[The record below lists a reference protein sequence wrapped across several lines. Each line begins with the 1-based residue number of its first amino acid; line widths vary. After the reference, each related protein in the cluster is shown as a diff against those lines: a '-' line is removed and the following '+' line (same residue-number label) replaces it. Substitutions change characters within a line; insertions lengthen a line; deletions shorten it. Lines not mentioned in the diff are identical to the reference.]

1 MSLLTKTF
9 LSSFRPIF
17 VRTVQ
22 TSSKDKKIESSNKND
37 ETFLNDEIGE
47 HDDKADTELSTGR
60 ERSLNR
66 IQLIGR
72 VGADPKVGGTQRNKV
87 VTFNLATNEYAGTS
101 TENGEVKQRVD
112 WHRIAV
118 FQPRLLDNA
127 EKYIRQGDR
136 IYVQGRLHHNMIRDK
151 KTGQDRYVANERINI
166 TIPQSA
172 QNIPVDR
179 IDSSYT
185 INIEE
190 NRSTLKD
197 GVYIRLHTDIHCQ
210 LRAFWFVNIQ
220 RFYKELDSRDFRL
233 SLYDNRFL
241 KDNCV
246 HQETF
251 NFETSGD
258 YVQRIEFSDAENY
271 LINNNET
278 RREYPLVLI
287 VHSLITENSEEFFQ
301 LPIQVA
307 TLHVKSS
314 IPTDPPTKFIL
325 RISKLADGRSLVLQ
339 DIFTPGAFHS
349 DNTCAVCLTEPV
361 THVLLP
367 CKHACVCRNC
377 FSLIDKC
384 PVCLVQCRSVFTD
397 TVDRDKR
404 SLNNVNY
411 SNLCMFRKSRLC
423 NHLREL
429 SMGKSDQTG
438 NDQELWKRGVS
449 HFYSNW

>member
-22 TSSKDKKIESSNKND
+22 TSSKDKIESSKKTD

-47 HDDKADTELSTGR
+47 HDDKAETELSTGR

-127 EKYIRQGDR
+127 EKYVRQGDR

-151 KTGQDRYVANERINI
+151 KTGQDRYVA
-166 TIPQSA
+166 T

-179 IDSSYT
+179 IDSLYT

-314 IPTDPPTKFIL
+314 IPTDPSTKFIL

-384 PVCLVQCRSVFTD
+384 PVCQRFVTSFDEFNIECLD
-397 TVDRDKR
+397 
-404 SLNNVNY
+404 
-411 SNLCMFRKSRLC
+411 
-423 NHLREL
+423 LREL